1 MVRSHSLRQRF
12 VDSVAQTILSMSVDE
27 RQLLERKLKNAD
39 QLAEASELKPQDKSL
54 RIAEIAQEIR
64 AFEDEYTVPLS
75 ESSFSS
81 PMAAE
86 TINAEGR
93 TPQTAGAAEDDS
105 AYAFFRLA
113 SSLQLEGP
121 EDWSRNV
128 DHYLYGL
135 PKVQDD

>member
-1 MVRSHSLRQRF
+1 MNQRL

-27 RQLLERKLKNAD
+27 RQLLERKLKKAD

-54 RIAEIAQEIR
+54 RIAKIAQEIR
-64 AFEDEYTVPLS
+64 AFEDKYTAPLN
-75 ESSFSS
+75 ESPFST
-81 PMAAE
+81 PVVAE
-86 TINAEGR
+86 TMNTER
-93 TPQTAGAAEDDS
+93 TASQTAGAPEDDS
-105 AYAFFRLA
+105 LYAFFQLV